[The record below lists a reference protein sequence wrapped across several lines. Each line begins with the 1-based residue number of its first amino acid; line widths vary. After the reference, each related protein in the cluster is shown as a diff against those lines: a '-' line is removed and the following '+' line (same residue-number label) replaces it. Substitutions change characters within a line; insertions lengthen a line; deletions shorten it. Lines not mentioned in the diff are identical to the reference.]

1 MQSEGG
7 ERKEEE
13 AVTTKEEQQVKHLNL
28 CKRDVDGWRYRTGES
43 TGRYREISG
52 GPRRRTYTN
61 RSSCF
66 KCWGVRW
73 LKIWVG
79 VEVGERW
86 KDDMVLHIIYMSCK
100 SYYIGESCSISHV
113 VLHFSLWQTR

>member
-1 MQSEGG
+1 MSVIK
-7 ERKEEE
+7 KEEKVQKKVRWE
-13 AVTTKEEQQVKHLNL
+13 IHGAAARAATQQQVKHLNL

-86 KDDMVLHIIYMSCK
+86 KDDMVLHILIYIC
-100 SYYIGESCSISHV
+100 HV
-113 VLHFSLWQTR
+113 KVTT